1 MLPEGSHS
9 VLRLL
14 AGSSPGTVI
23 GRLGDW
29 LRDGRREY
37 RDLVLLTVVS
47 ALRTRTAL
55 LWGLEDVPALESY
68 AGWPC
73 AAALAATRPQQAQRI
88 ADLVRHA
95 LTSARSGEAALA
107 ATEGWMRQ
115 AAGDEGQLAVL
126 CGFLPRVVGDIRD
139 AERLRHLLERLVRDV
154 DEPLD
159 KGAAR
164 RMWDAV
170 ESEMGQ

>member
-1 MLPEGSHS
+1 

-37 RDLVLLTVVS
+37 RDLVLLTVVG

-55 LWGLEDVPALESY
+55 LWGLEDVPALEAY

-73 AAALAATRPQQAQRI
+73 AAALAATRPQQAQHI

-115 AAGDEGQLAVL
+115 AAGDEGQLTVL
-126 CGFLPRVVGDIRD
+126 CGFLPRVVGDVRD